1 MAILDVKLRY
11 VGIGDYELALSE
23 MCLFDFVVNLKGLLI
38 IALLP
43 LF

>member
-11 VGIGDYELALSE
+11 VGIGDYELAPSE
-23 MCLFDFVVNLKGLLI
+23 LFLFDFVVNLKDLLI